1 MHLHDMTLY
10 HVNVK
15 TLNSS
20 VTQDASVPTNQ
31 PNLKFYL
38 YTYELKHWKLDCKI
52 KRVSFYKILLLYIKL
67 NLIGPN
73 IRNSTYCLY
82 ILKLPM

>member
-10 HVNVK
+10 HVNFK

-38 YTYELKHWKLDCKI
+38 YTCELKHRKLDCKI
-52 KRVSFYKILLLYIKL
+52 KK
-67 NLIGPN
+67 G
-73 IRNSTYCLY
+73 
-82 ILKLPM
+82 

>member
-10 HVNVK
+10 HVNFK

-20 VTQDASVPTNQ
+20 SVNQDASVPTNQ

-38 YTYELKHWKLDCKI
+38 YTGELKHWKVEDCKI
-52 KRVSFYKILLLYIKL
+52 KRV
-67 NLIGPN
+67 
-73 IRNSTYCLY
+73 TYY
-82 ILKLPM
+82 SI